1 MGRCNNV
8 DIRDSRELNARGG
21 SDSEGVVVSADSNCT
36 IDSGEKPH
44 IQLLNRCEPSEF
56 ETAPDLSQTSEK
68 RGLEFGERLMVGEM
82 RGERENR
89 STAKTRNARFDGVSG
104 TEEMEGR
111 RKEGGKKGRKKRGI
125 GEWVSKTDKV
135 FERERE
141 CVCVYVCVCVGV

>member
-21 SDSEGVVVSADSNCT
+21 SDCEGVVVCADSNCT
-36 IDSGEKPH
+36 TDSEEKPH
-44 IQLLNRCEPSEF
+44 IQLLHLYELSES

-104 TEEMEGR
+104 TGEMEG
-111 RKEGGKKGRKKRGI
+111 KEGRGREKRKKEAGSWRVG
-125 GEWVSKTDKV
+125 GEYQKKT
-135 FERERE
+135 RSL
-141 CVCVYVCVCVGV
+141 